1 MREQAV
7 GVRPATDVFEMR
19 FSEIVRRGSERS
31 RGFSAQYTQLWESL
45 ERMAAGG
52 KRIRPRTLL
61 GAYAALG
68 GTDQSTAV
76 DAACAIELLHLAL
89 VIHDDVIDRDL
100 VRRGEMNITG
110 RFAADAV
117 VRGASPEAA
126 RAWGE
131 ASSLLAGDLM
141 LTAAHSLLAR
151 LDVSRERREAI
162 LDVFDD
168 AVLESAAGEHDDV
181 WLSLHLEGYSSQQ
194 VLEMV
199 DRKTASYSFAAPL
212 LIAGILAGAPTDL
225 IAELSDIARR
235 IGVVYQL
242 RDDVLGLFGDE
253 RQTGKSALSDLRA
266 GKETLL
272 IACARSDP
280 AWNAVSALFGDADLG
295 TADAQLLRSVIE
307 ESGAVV
313 FVESVIAERCDEVNR
328 LVAASALPEAL
339 REQLLSLTRACA
351 SRAS

>member
-1 MREQAV
+1 MPEPAADV
-7 GVRPATDVFEMR
+7 GRRTDVLEVR
-19 FSEIVRRGSERS
+19 LSEILTRRAERS
-31 RGFSAQYTQLWESL
+31 HAFSAPYAELWEAL
-45 ERMAAGG
+45 ARMAAGG
-52 KRIRPRTLL
+52 KRIRPRMLMD
-61 GAYAALG
+61 AHEALG
-68 GTDQSTAV
+68 GTDRRSAL
-76 DAACAIELLHLAL
+76 DAACAMELLHLAL

-131 ASSLLAGDLM
+131 ASSLLAGDLV

-151 LDVSRERREAI
+151 LNVAQDRREAI

-168 AVLESAAGEHDDV
+168 AVFESAAGEHDDV
-181 WLSLHLEGYSSQQ
+181 WLSLHLEEISPRE
-194 VLEMV
+194 VLEMA

-212 LIAGILAGAPTDL
+212 LIAAILAGAGRDL
-225 IAELSDIARR
+225 IAELSTIARL

-272 IACARSDP
+272 VAYARSDP
-280 AWNAVSALFGDADLG
+280 AWAAVGTLFGDADLSVS
-295 TADAQLLRSVIE
+295 DAQLIRSVIE
-307 ESGAVV
+307 ESGATI
-313 FVESVIAERCDEVNR
+313 FVESMIAERCDEVDR
-328 LVAASALPEAL
+328 LVRASGLPEAL
-339 REQLLSLTRACA
+339 REQLLALTRACV
-351 SRAS
+351 SRNS